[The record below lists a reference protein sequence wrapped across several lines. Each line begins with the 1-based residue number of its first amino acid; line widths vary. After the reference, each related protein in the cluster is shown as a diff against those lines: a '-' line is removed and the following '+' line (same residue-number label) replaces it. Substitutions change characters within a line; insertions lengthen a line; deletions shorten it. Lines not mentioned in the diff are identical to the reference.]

1 MRRITLWVLST
12 ISTLVLLFSYHTST
26 SSTARAG
33 TSIIVPQTTTAT
45 GSTATGSTTTGSSAS
60 GTTASGTGSTS
71 AAATGSG
78 STATSGATAAS
89 ETVDGSVVSTRFGN
103 VQVQITV
110 ANGAITASEV
120 TQVPWSNGKDQQ
132 INGRAVP
139 VLNAEV
145 VDAQSA
151 GIDMV
156 SGATYTSEAY
166 IRSLQ
171 SAIDQANL

>member
-33 TSIIVPQTTTAT
+33 TSIIAPQSTTAT
-45 GSTATGSTTTGSSAS
+45 GSTATGSTTTGGSAS

-110 ANGAITASEV
+110 ENGQITKSVV
-120 TQVPWSNGKDQQ
+120 TQVPWTDRRDQE
-132 INGRAVP
+132 INSQAVP
-139 VLNAEV
+139 ILNSEVLS
-145 VDAQSA
+145 AQSA
-151 GIDMV
+151 NIDMV
-156 SGATYTSEAY
+156 GGATFTSQGY
-166 IRSLQ
+166 IQSLQ
-171 SAIDQANL
+171 SAIDQAGL